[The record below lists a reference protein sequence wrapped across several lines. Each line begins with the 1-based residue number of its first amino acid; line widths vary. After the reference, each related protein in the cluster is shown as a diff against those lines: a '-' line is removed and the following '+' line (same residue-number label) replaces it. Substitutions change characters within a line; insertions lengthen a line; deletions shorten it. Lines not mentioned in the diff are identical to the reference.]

1 MVHIATYYDQS
12 FALSEYRC
20 LLGVKAGH
28 HNVKIS
34 MNKLVC
40 WRIMKESRN
49 KQVSTVYSLVDTLR
63 IHIRYDEDDSLQDD
77 LDRLFKKGNAVIDE
91 RNLKRS
97 KRKNANNGGKERSQ
111 PKQRTS
117 DDIEGTDEG
126 NSESDEADD
135 NSSAEV

>member
-49 KQVSTVYSLVDTLR
+49 KQGLIVYGLVDTLR
-63 IHIRYDEDDSLQDD
+63 IHIQYNEDDSLEDD
-77 LDRLFKKGNAVIDE
+77 LDRLFTEGSTAINARSLKK
-91 RNLKRS
+91 S
-97 KRKNANNGGKERSQ
+97 KRKKMQETAARSEANQSNALAM
-111 PKQRTS
+111 KQW
-117 DDIEGTDEG
+117 I
-126 NSESDEADD
+126 
-135 NSSAEV
+135 